1 MDGNR
6 RYADEPAPSWYTG
19 QGSAPSGNPYDSG
32 VHDRP
37 SGAFRL
43 DGPPSPYPAAD
54 PASTGSHA
62 LPVPEGPGQE
72 QTRAPVR
79 GPEYPAVRPPG
90 GTSLA
95 DAPPAGTYGS
105 PQRSMAPYEE
115 ATSVVPPMN
124 RYQTESRAGTRMFR
138 TRRPVSAIL
147 VVAVTAV
154 LMIPTIML
162 LINATFGDGPMLARG
177 VIPAVL
183 LTLGLPLTGG
193 GLYALAGGAPP
204 TRETWLRPPHVYLPI
219 GLLVLIAAGLGAA

>member
-1 MDGNR
+1 VDGNR

-19 QGSAPSGNPYDSG
+19 QSATPTVNPYDSG

-43 DGPPSPYPAAD
+43 DGPPQPYPE
-54 PASTGSHA
+54 PAPT
-62 LPVPEGPGQE
+62 Q
-72 QTRAPVR
+72 VR

-95 DAPPAGTYGS
+95 DAPPPNTYGS
-105 PQRSMAPYEE
+105 PQRSVTPYDE
-115 ATSVVPPMN
+115 ATSVVPPMS
-124 RYQTESRAGTRMFR
+124 RFRPESRAPRMFR
-138 TRRPVSAIL
+138 SRRPVSAI
-147 VVAVTAV
+147 VVAGVTGV
-154 LMIPTIML
+154 LMIPAIML

-193 GLYALAGGAPP
+193 GLYALAGGPP
-204 TRETWLRPPHVYLPI
+204 PDRDAWLRPPLAYLPI
-219 GLLVLIAAGLGAA
+219 GLLILLAAGLGAA